1 MATLNSFADVVLD
14 WENVL
19 AACRNNAE
27 LLKIAEELKSALERL
42 LATARELNSQKEASI
57 GQKQQLT
64 QQLLAVLK
72 EGKETARRLRAAAK
86 AQLGTKNER
95 LVEFQARPIRDRK
108 GRRST
113 KKSPQPP
120 AVSPATTSPA
130 AGDKPA
136 EPPPPKS

>member
-1 MATLNSFADVVLD
+1 MATINSFADIVLD

-27 LLKIAEELKSALERL
+27 LMKAADELKAALERL
-42 LATARELNSQKEASI
+42 LATARELNNQKEASI

-95 LVEFQARPIRDRK
+95 LVEFKARPIRDRK

-113 KKSPQPP
+113 KKNPKT
-120 AVSPATTSPA
+120 PATAPVA
-130 AGDKPA
+130 DDKPTETPA
-136 EPPPPKS
+136 PKA

>member
-1 MATLNSFADVVLD
+1 MKA
-14 WENVL
+14 
-19 AACRNNAE
+19 
-27 LLKIAEELKSALERL
+27 AEELRSALERL

-57 GQKQQLT
+57 AQKQQLT

-113 KKSPQPP
+113 KKNPQPP
-120 AVSPATTSPA
+120 VTPPAASPATD
-130 AGDKPA
+130 GKPA
-136 EPPPPKS
+136 EPPPLKA